1 MEQTTKN
8 FELFNHKD
16 QIPSVEEIINSSDE
30 TKLFVKHVT
39 LNPEG
44 GNWKIFRHSLNSE
57 NCRSF
62 IYAFALQV
70 RNLNP
75 NWGSEP
81 EFLQSNAKRL
91 KKSLE
96 KNNITLSPCETK
108 LLEISIDFRRWK
120 AIKSERIAQ
129 MDNILKTLKYEY
141 LGC

>member
-44 GNWKIFRHSLNSE
+44 GNWKIFRYSLNSE
-57 NCRSF
+57 NYRSF
-62 IYAFALQV
+62 IYAFALQA

-75 NWGSEP
+75 TWGSDT
-81 EFLQSNAKRL
+81 EFLQSNARRL

-96 KNNITLSPCETK
+96 RNNIALSSYESK
-108 LLEISIDFRRWK
+108 LLEISMNFRRWK
-120 AIKSERIAQ
+120 ARKSERIEQ